1 MYDNVYFSAVNFQI
15 LNITV
20 ALSAVHSGDLA
31 ANEEVLLQ
39 STLVEQPL
47 LGEGSNYT
55 GIRRIQEHFVKQG
68 EDATLP
74 KAVAAIHQFICS
86 TLSSKS
92 M

>member
-1 MYDNVYFSAVNFQI
+1 VI
-15 LNITV
+15 KV
-20 ALSAVHSGDLA
+20 ARLPWLVKKSSSVILA
-31 ANEEVLLQ
+31 ADEEVLLQ
-39 STLVEQPL
+39 GTLVEQPL

-55 GIRRIQEHFVKQG
+55 GIRRLQEHFVKQG